1 MTNDQIRALVAP
13 LLEAE
18 GYELY
23 DVEDAGAV
31 LRVLVDRPGGIDL
44 EAVSV
49 ATRLV
54 SDAIDEADALDGP
67 TTLEVSSPGLERPL
81 RTPAHFAGAIGS
93 RVSVKTVPGTEG
105 ERRFEGVL
113 VEADDESFTVEA
125 DGGSVRAFAF
135 GEAERVR
142 TVFEWGGQPRP
153 GGPRAGKTKSPAPRP
168 PRAASTQTGTASS

>member
-1 MTNDQIRALVAP
+1 MSNDQIRALVAP

-18 GYELY
+18 GFELY

-44 EAVSV
+44 EGVAR

-54 SDAIDEADALDGP
+54 SDAIDEVDALEGP

-81 RTPAHFAGAIGS
+81 RTPAHFARAIGT
-93 RVSVKTVPGTEG
+93 RVSVKTLPGTAG
-105 ERRFEGVL
+105 ERRFDGTL
-113 VEADDESFTVEA
+113 VEADEDGFTVEGE
-125 DGGSVRAFAF
+125 GGVRAVGFD
-135 GEAERVR
+135 EVERVR

-153 GGPRAGKTKSPAPRP
+153 GGPRAGKTKAPASRPSRGASMKEDEASP
-168 PRAASTQTGTASS
+168 